1 MSVEIC
7 GYSDDTIEIHGDL
20 REEHDAIDSHV
31 PRIIT
36 LTDASGRTVSIDIVY
51 APAGDGV
58 WRILDAVMTLGRS
71 GSITLKLTVSQQDD
85 ASVLVHPT
93 ISVKAPQP
101 ASRAQHFYVDAER
114 RLALADPY
122 RPQLPFPTHDL
133 TGDTDR

>member
-58 WRILDAVMTLGRS
+58 WRIG
-71 GSITLKLTVSQQDD
+71 
-85 ASVLVHPT
+85 VHDNPDGVEVT
-93 ISVKAPQP
+93 IDKAPDDSEDCYSDNAIVAGTWISAVVKP
-101 ASRAQHFYVDAER
+101 LER
-114 RLALADPY
+114 P
-122 RPQLPFPTHDL
+122 
-133 TGDTDR
+133 